1 MMVDGVVD
9 KSKFTDK
16 RKSREKRILVSWILK
31 IKLGVMDSWWWIR
44 FVVITNFFLSF
55 LSYFTKKKKFFFF
68 LSQLSVNNIIKRKR
82 LG

>member
-1 MMVDGVVD
+1 MVDGVVD

-55 LSYFTKKKKFFFF
+55 S
-68 LSQLSVNNIIKRKR
+68 IIS
-82 LG
+82 

>member
-1 MMVDGVVD
+1 MTENKYVGERDGERDEGKVAGGVMMVDGVVD

-55 LSYFTKKKKFFFF
+55 S
-68 LSQLSVNNIIKRKR
+68 IIS
-82 LG
+82 

>member
-1 MMVDGVVD
+1 MSERERERGEEKREVAGGVMMVDGVVD

-55 LSYFTKKKKFFFF
+55 S
-68 LSQLSVNNIIKRKR
+68 IIS
-82 LG
+82 